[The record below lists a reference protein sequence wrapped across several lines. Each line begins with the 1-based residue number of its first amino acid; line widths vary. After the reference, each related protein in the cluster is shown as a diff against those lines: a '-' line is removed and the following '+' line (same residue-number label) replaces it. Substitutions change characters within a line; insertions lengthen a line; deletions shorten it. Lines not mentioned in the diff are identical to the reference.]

1 MSLWVGQTSDI
12 CAKPVAKTRQSNHTS
27 RHTSNRPCSLIFRTT
42 PHFSPD
48 FITIADPLPDPPS
61 LFAPRACLSRVHS
74 RFRSAARLSP
84 IFPSRPLRSCTCSL
98 SYLASPLLISIVRS
112 ATVYQYTESA
122 SKRKLDKFPSFMER
136 SEEYDRENLIYREQ
150 GELNT
155 RIRRVLS
162 NNFSLIR
169 SKREKM

>member
-98 SYLASPLLISIVRS
+98 SYLASALLISIVRS
-112 ATVYQYTESA
+112 ATVYQYTECKYYTYRAMRRMSCFLLA
-122 SKRKLDKFPSFMER
+122 RNTLNERRKMER
-136 SEEYDRENLIYREQ
+136 
-150 GELNT
+150 
-155 RIRRVLS
+155 
-162 NNFSLIR
+162 
-169 SKREKM
+169 